1 MSFIFDDNKDGLLN
15 FVQEEEVDLDCKY
28 EVSYHTLP
36 LTHSSFCQKGQ
47 TILTLA
53 ILNQALDLAK
63 IFIELGCDVNAQDNV
78 LSLPLCC

>member
-1 MSFIFDDNKDGLLN
+1 MSFIFDDNKDGLIN
-15 FVQEEEVDLDCKY
+15 FVQEEVDLHCKY

-36 LTHSSFCQKGQ
+36 LTHSSFCCQKGQ